1 MKSFVKL
8 SRYRDSKNGQKHKKS
23 STDVGLWKIQFVVKA
38 VKSLIIVWIKSLVNW
53 NEVSRGFCGH
63 FLPTG
68 AGKKWP
74 KQLDGIR
81 TSRRLKGLQHSSSLS
96 WLAGNIR
103 RTRALWFSRHLHCPL
118 ITQAVAE
125 RFCPEEEKSLTN
137 LSLNSLSP
145 LHTLLIFEFIVQ
157 GWILNLSV
165 QAL

>member
-103 RTRALWFSRHLHCPL
+103 RTRALWLSRHPHCPL

-157 GWILNLSV
+157 GWILDLSV

>member
-68 AGKKWP
+68 TGKKWP

-81 TSRRLKGLQHSSSLS
+81 TSRHLKGLQHSSSLS

-103 RTRALWFSRHLHCPL
+103 RTRAPWLSLETSSLSSHHPSGGREVSDTVP
-118 ITQAVAE
+118 
-125 RFCPEEEKSLTN
+125 RKKSL
-137 LSLNSLSP
+137 
-145 LHTLLIFEFIVQ
+145 
-157 GWILNLSV
+157 
-165 QAL
+165 

>member
-125 RFCPEEEKSLTN
+125 KSQILSRGGKVFNKLRFQHSLRSTLCSS
-137 LSLNSLSP
+137 LSLLCRGGS
-145 LHTLLIFEFIVQ
+145 
-157 GWILNLSV
+157 
-165 QAL
+165 

>member
-1 MKSFVKL
+1 MDRLLTVNQG
-8 SRYRDSKNGQKHKKS
+8 KNGQKHKKS
-23 STDVGLWKIQFVVKA
+23 STDVVLWKIQFCEKCI
-38 VKSLIIVWIKSLVNW
+38 KSLIIVWRKSLVNW

-81 TSRRLKGLQHSSSLS
+81 TSRHLKGLQHSSSLS

-103 RTRALWFSRHLHCPL
+103 RTRAPWLSRHLHCPL

-125 RFCPEEEKSLTN
+125 RTQDSVPRKKSL
-137 LSLNSLSP
+137 
-145 LHTLLIFEFIVQ
+145 
-157 GWILNLSV
+157 
-165 QAL
+165 